1 MGTSA
6 AAAMNPD
13 YQFTTAELL
22 QRDWTQTL
30 IRRFL
35 PEPDGRAS
43 VAHWANYRGTNTYLA
58 SRVWA
63 IEQSEEFGVAFLK
76 SWKGRMKKRKPE
88 KVLAE
93 LRKAPNPASCPIDT
107 SLPHE

>member
-1 MGTSA
+1 
-6 AAAMNPD
+6 MNPHD
-13 YQFTTAELL
+13 YLTTAELL
-22 QRDWTQTL
+22 QRDWTKTL
-30 IRRFL
+30 ILRFL
-35 PEPDGRAS
+35 PEPDGRAA
-43 VAHWANYRGTNTYLA
+43 VAHWANYQGTNTYLA

-63 IEQSEEFGVAFLK
+63 IEQSDEFGVAFLK

-93 LRKAPNPASCPIDT
+93 LRKTPNLASCPIDT